1 MSSGPNEPPP
11 PAGRLAEASR
21 RAGDASRRAA
31 DLARLPARS
40 ELFEDAA
47 EASRVGLRTR
57 QERVIATARP
67 ILQTAVAAAAAWFI
81 AKEVLGHQQPFFAPV
96 SAVITLGLAIGE
108 RRRRAVELAI
118 GVAVGIAIADLLVAG
133 IGTGTWQIGVTVALA
148 MFAATLVGG
157 GPLLASQAAAS
168 AVLVATM
175 QAPDSGFDFTRA
187 LDALVGAGTAL
198 VIGSLLLP
206 PNPMRMIRGGAA
218 PVIDSLAEALVHIS
232 AAVERRD
239 GSEADQAIVEVSR
252 IRPYHDDLEDALAEA
267 ADTARLSIGRR
278 EALDRIS
285 RLAEFARHLR
295 LAMGDARS
303 LARGVGR
310 AIAIGDATPAEVGG
324 AISELAEST
333 RALHAVPVDGDSRPT
348 REGAVR
354 AAGFA
359 NAVIEETG
367 NLSALHI
374 VGQIRMIAVDL
385 LRASGTDRESAQETV
400 RTAVPVHLTPNPD
413 EETTT

>member
-1 MSSGPNEPPP
+1 MSPDPGEPPP
-11 PAGRLAEASR
+11 GRLAGASR

-31 DLARLPARS
+31 ELASRPVRS

-57 QERVIATARP
+57 RERTIATARP
-67 ILQTAVAAAAAWFI
+67 ILQSSVAAAAAWLI
-81 AKEVLGHQQPFFAPV
+81 ATELVGNEQPFFAPI
-96 SAVITLGLAIGE
+96 SAVVTLGLTYGQ

-118 GVAVGIAIADLLVAG
+118 GVAVGIGIADLLVAA

-148 MFAATLVGG
+148 MFAAGLVGG
-157 GPLLASQAAAS
+157 GPLLASQAGAS
-168 AVLVATM
+168 AVLVATL
-175 QAPDSGFDFTRA
+175 QAPESGFDFTRA

-198 VIGSLLLP
+198 VVGSLLLP

-218 PVIDSLAEALVHIS
+218 PVIDSLAEALVHIA

-239 GSEADQAIVEVSR
+239 ESEADQAIIEVSR

-278 EALDRIS
+278 EALERIS
-285 RLAEFARHLR
+285 KLAEFARHLR

-310 AIAIGDATPAEVGG
+310 AIAIGDATPDEVGA
-324 AISELAEST
+324 AIGELAEST
-333 RALHAVPVDGDSRPT
+333 RALHAVPADGDPRPA
-348 REGAVR
+348 RDHAER
-354 AAGFA
+354 ATGLA

-385 LRASGTDRESAQETV
+385 LRAGGTDRESAQDTV
-400 RTAVPVHLTPNPD
+400 RAAAALHLSQDPD
-413 EETTT
+413 DERQT